1 MINVKQITVG
11 LTKKV
16 QLRDFEPAEP
26 FVELVADVEGLDP
39 AEAEEAAKLMM
50 ASVTRVV
57 QEGFAVPPERG
68 GKPVLVVDNTTVAET
83 EAARGAAT
91 PAVADDDMGL
101 PPADPGPRQDLDTY
115 VTEPQIDH
123 AAAKVELSD
132 LQEAAAKAAAKIKPA
147 EVKKL
152 IAVYAKSLAEVPEDK
167 YEELLAV
174 LKGVT

>member
-26 FVELVADVEGLDP
+26 RVEFVADVEGLNP
-39 AEAEEAAKLMM
+39 EQAEEAAKSMM

-57 QEGFAVPPERG
+57 QDGFAMPSLTLADAGVRLPPD
-68 GKPVLVVDNTTVAET
+68 P
-83 EAARGAAT
+83 AAPIT
-91 PAVADDDMGL
+91 PAAPAAVADDMGL
-101 PPADPGPRQDLDTY
+101 PPDEGSPAGDEPKPDTY
-115 VTEPQIDH
+115 VTEPQVDH
-123 AAAKVELSD
+123 AAPAKIELSD

-152 IAVYAKSLAEVPEDK
+152 IAAFAKSLAEVPEDK
-167 YEELLAV
+167 YGEVLAV
-174 LKGVT
+174 LKGAQ